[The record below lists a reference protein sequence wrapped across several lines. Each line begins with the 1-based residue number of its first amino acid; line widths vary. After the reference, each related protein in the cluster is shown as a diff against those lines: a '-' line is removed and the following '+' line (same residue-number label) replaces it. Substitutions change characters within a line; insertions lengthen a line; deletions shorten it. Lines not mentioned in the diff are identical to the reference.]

1 MNNNTKKEKLYMQN
15 QNADSYNPVTQYE
28 NIGSDKIKNL
38 AYQAAADSQK
48 LKTNTVP
55 GTVSTVK
62 QAAITNPGKYE
73 KLAAV
78 MPVSVPAV
86 DTGKTGVNN
95 GIKIYDSFKELTPS
109 IAREIMRRNAG
120 YDANPDIDLSEYG
133 VSENTD
139 PQAVLDEAAKLGEV
153 GKSGQSSV
161 QPTMQQQYDSATNE
175 IINSILSGGSDYYDQ
190 AESMQ
195 RPEFS
200 SRYQE
205 QIDDMTGK
213 IMDYGEYQADP
224 RVNEA
229 LDRILN
235 GEDFSYDI
243 NKDSLYA
250 NYKDQYERAARL
262 AAEDALGRASAATGG
277 YGSSYA
283 SAASQQSYNQQM
295 QGLSDKIPQLYQLA
309 YDRYQDQK
317 QDAYDQYGL
326 LAEAD
331 DTAYSRFENGRNNL
345 YNQQSM
351 LQSLDNTDYNRY
363 RDDSA
368 DFESDRSFL
377 VGQGDREVGNLET
390 AAGLIGNQSDR
401 ITDRE
406 RYDDEKARYEEEK
419 QFNDAAAA
427 AELGDFSL
435 MSDYLGVDLKDAE
448 TWDKVQKGMSLF
460 SATGM
465 LDYLKAAGLDTTRL
479 EAQMADEQFNTK
491 LAAAVSIYEATGDS
505 AALKNL
511 GIDTSYMD
519 QIMQYTL
526 AKAAK
531 EANSSSG
538 GSGGSGYYYNSSA
551 NTQVKELTQST
562 YDDALENFVNDTN
575 GFNDYCNNL
584 LKQGYTEDQVI
595 EIANYVHSK
604 VFTEGFYDNVLG
616 GVLGSTSK
624 FLGNVDNFFS
634 ELYK

>member
-1 MNNNTKKEKLYMQN
+1 MNNNIKKEKLYTQN

-28 NIGSDKIKNL
+28 NIGSNKIKNL
-38 AYQAAADSQK
+38 AYHAAADSQK
-48 LKTNTVP
+48 LRTNKVP

-62 QAAITNPGKYE
+62 QTAITNPGKYE
-73 KLAAV
+73 KLANV

-86 DTGKTGVNN
+86 DSGKTDMNN
-95 GIKIYDSFKELTPS
+95 EIKIYDSFKEITPS
-109 IAREIMRRNAG
+109 VAREIMRRNAG

-295 QGLSDKIPQLYQLA
+295 QGLSDKIPELYQLA
-309 YDRYQDQK
+309 YGRYQDQK

-326 LAEAD
+326 LSEAD
-331 DTAYSRFENGRNNL
+331 DKAYSRFENGRNNL
-345 YNQQSM
+345 YDQQSM
-351 LQSLDNTDYNRY
+351 LQSIDNTDYNRY
-363 RDDSA
+363 RDASA
-368 DFESDRSFL
+368 DFETDRSFL

-390 AAGLIGNQSDR
+390 AAGLIGNQNDR
-401 ITDRE
+401 ITDRT
-406 RYDDEKARYEEEK
+406 RYDDEK

-465 LDYLKAAGLDTTRL
+465 LDYLQAAGLDTTRL
-479 EAQMADEQFNTK
+479 ESQMEDEQFNKK

-531 EANSSSG
+531 EASSSSG
-538 GSGGSGYYYNSSA
+538 GSGGAGGSYGGSGGYVQNDDTPEGDDPATIAANVMKNFENSGVTWDSQ
-551 NTQVKELTQST
+551 TV
-562 YDDALENFVNDTN
+562 
-575 GFNDYCNNL
+575 GDYISSNYPGL
-584 LKQGYTEDQVI
+584 SI
-595 EIANYVHSK
+595 EEQAK
-604 VFTEGFYDNVLG
+604 VLG
-616 GVLGSTSK
+616 MLKSLGMPQSHRP
-624 FLGNVDNFFS
+624 
-634 ELYK
+634 

>member
-1 MNNNTKKEKLYMQN
+1 MNNNTKKEKLYTQN
-15 QNADSYNPVTQYE
+15 QNADIYNPVTQNE
-28 NIGSDKIKNL
+28 SVSVDKVKNL

-48 LKTNTVP
+48 LRTNTVP

-62 QAAITNPGKYE
+62 QPAITNPGKYE
-73 KLAAV
+73 KLANV

-86 DTGKTGVNN
+86 DSGKTDINN
-95 GIKIYDSFKELTPS
+95 EIKIYDSFKEITPS
-109 IAREIMRRNAG
+109 VAREIMRRQAG
-120 YDANPDIDLSEYG
+120 YEANPDIDLSEYG
-133 VSENTD
+133 VNENTD
-139 PQAVLDEAAKLGEV
+139 PQAVLNEAAKIGEV

-175 IINSILSGGSDYYDQ
+175 IINSILSGGSKYYDQ
-190 AESMQ
+190 AASME
-195 RPEFS
+195 RPDFS
-200 SRYQE
+200 SRYQG
-205 QIDDMTGK
+205 QIDDITGK
-213 IMDYGEYQADP
+213 LMDYGEYQADP

-277 YGSSYA
+277 YGSSYS

-295 QGLSDKIPQLYQLA
+295 QGLSDKIPELYQIA

-317 QDAYDQYGL
+317 QDAYNQYGL
-326 LAEAD
+326 LDEAD
-331 DTAYSRFENGRNNL
+331 DKAYSRFENGRNNL
-345 YNQQSM
+345 YAQQSM

-363 RDDSA
+363 RGDSA

-390 AAGLIGNQSDR
+390 AAGLIGNQSNR

-406 RYDDEKARYEEEK
+406 RYDDEK

-465 LDYLKAAGLDTTRL
+465 LDYLKSAGLDTTRL

-491 LAAAVSIYEATGDS
+491 LAAAASIYEATGDS

-519 QIMQYTL
+519 QIKQYTL

-531 EANSSSG
+531 EANKSSGGSGGSSG
-538 GSGGSGYYYNSSA
+538 GSGGSGRSGGTNDHSA
-551 NTQVKELTQST
+551 GNT
-562 YDDALENFVNDTN
+562 EN
-575 GFNDYCNNL
+575 
-584 LKQGYTEDQVI
+584 
-595 EIANYVHSK
+595 ANYFEKNRISEKQWKNYNAHHSGSGISYESF
-604 VFTEGFYDNVLG
+604 VGDVLDKAWLNG
-616 GVLGSTSK
+616 EISKDEYAYLSNKYGVADL
-624 FLGNVDNFFS
+624 D
-634 ELYK
+634 